1 MPASRN
7 ICFKLSSAQIRL
19 AVNHEERTIQFFSP
33 KRLLSAPVPISPSD
47 IGLKIDP
54 KKASLFQS
62 FYLTSTLKLD
72 TCYNEYCPS
81 LQEQIVNSERVIDRH
96 TWKNCLLFHLT
107 IAALKK
113 NRRVC
118 QSKQL
123 KDFLADDMFSEESDV
138 EDDVWV
144 TDAGLTVADD
154 QANIFERINQVFYF
168 FVLICIWLNKI
179 MKKERKSS

>member
-1 MPASRN
+1 M
-7 ICFKLSSAQIRL
+7 
-19 AVNHEERTIQFFSP
+19 
-33 KRLLSAPVPISPSD
+33 PISPSD

-81 LQEQIVNSERVIDRH
+81 LQEKIANNERVIDRH

-123 KDFLADDMFSEESDV
+123 KDFLADDLFSEESDV

-144 TDAGLTVADD
+144 TDDGLTVADG

-168 FVLICIWLNKI
+168 FV
-179 MKKERKSS
+179 